1 MTVKDDIKVA
11 LEEAYSLNMGQNAS
25 RAQICNQAAYLAK
38 VPVDWVEAV
47 YDKGKGSNHG
57 SLWNEQSKTR

>member
-25 RAQICNQAAYLAK
+25 RAQIL
-38 VPVDWVEAV
+38 
-47 YDKGKGSNHG
+47 
-57 SLWNEQSKTR
+57 SLIHI

>member
-47 YDKGKGSNHG
+47 YDRKKGSNRG
-57 SLWNEQSKTR
+57 SIFDE

>member
-1 MTVKDDIKVA
+1 
-11 LEEAYSLNMGQNAS
+11 MGQNAS

-47 YDKGKGSNHG
+47 YDRKKGSNRG
-57 SLWNEQSKTR
+57 NIFDE

>member
-11 LEEAYSLNMGQNAS
+11 LEEAYSLNMGQYDS
-25 RAQICNQAAYLAK
+25 RAHICNQAAYLAK

-47 YDKGKGSNHG
+47 YDRKKGSNRG
-57 SLWNEQSKTR
+57 NIFDE

>member
-47 YDKGKGSNHG
+47 YDKNKGSNRG
-57 SLWNEQSKTR
+57 NIFDE